1 MPGPGI
7 AATSF
12 EVELRQDGKT
22 EMSRILIEQDGVK
35 RKVSAT
41 FFRGDTTNFHPNDA
55 SVGQGGFV
63 ADHLTRGWMP
73 KDRVV
78 SRDTPIVAFGSC
90 FADNIS
96 RYLHKAGF
104 NVLTQRDTLAYVSK
118 MGDGMVNTFAIRQQ
132 FEWAWEGKVPQAEL
146 WHGYD
151 ASEFGYDEAV
161 RLRTRAL
168 FDAADLFV
176 ITLGLSEVWYDEPT
190 GEVFWRAVP
199 KDKYDTGRHKFRV
212 STHAE
217 NLANLQAIYDLIR
230 RHRPDAAILFT
241 VSPIPL
247 AATFRPQ
254 GCISANAVSKAI
266 LRSAVDE
273 FHRRN
278 APGDDRLFYFPSY
291 DIVMHGFNYQ
301 WRDDRRH
308 VYSHVLDFNM
318 KVFERHYCQTGLTDE
333 DLAASFRM
341 ARRLDQK
348 IGRLG
353 HAAVATQ
360 EAQTPEDR
368 KAARIAAALQ
378 RRELERE
385 LIRQARREERITA
398 RRKTQTA
405 PSRPAQEELFSAS
418 SVN

>member
-1 MPGPGI
+1 MTSI
-7 AATSF
+7 A
-12 EVELRQDGKT
+12 V
-22 EMSRILIEQDGVK
+22 EQDGIK

-41 FFRGDTTNFHPNDA
+41 FFRGETTNFYPSDKSLKRSTSIA
-55 SVGQGGFV
+55 EYL
-63 ADHLTRGWMP
+63 AKGWMP
-73 KDRVV
+73 QERFVTEGT
-78 SRDTPIVAFGSC
+78 RIVAFGSC

-96 RYLHKAGF
+96 KYLDKAGF
-104 NVLTQRDTLAYVSK
+104 NVLTRRDDVAYVSK

-132 FEWAWEGKVPQAEL
+132 FEWAWLGATPQGEL

-151 ASEFGYDEAV
+151 AAEFGYDETV
-161 RLRTRAL
+161 RLRTKAL
-168 FDAADLFV
+168 FDAAELFI

-199 KDKYDTGRHKFRV
+199 KDKYDPARHRFRV
-212 STHAE
+212 STNAE

-230 RHRPDAAILFT
+230 RFRPDAAVLFT

-247 AATFRPQ
+247 TATFRPHS
-254 GCISANAVSKAI
+254 CISANAVSKAI
-266 LRSAVDE
+266 LRAAVDE

-291 DIVMHGFNYQ
+291 DIVMHCFNHQ

-318 KVFERHYCQTGLTDE
+318 KVFERYYCQTALGDE
-333 DLAASFRM
+333 ELAESFRA
-341 ARRLDQK
+341 ARRLDER

-353 HAAVATQ
+353 HDSVVVRTA
-360 EAQTPEDR
+360 ETPEER
-368 KAARIAAALQ
+368 KAARLA

-385 LIRQARREERITA
+385 QIREARRQERREARRMAETA
-398 RRKTQTA
+398 RIRA
-405 PSRPAQEELFSAS
+405 ADRIPSRPSAS
-418 SVN
+418 FSELRT